1 MAPPEKNRRQRD
13 FRRHPAATYR
23 PPAYFRNLKTTLW
36 SVIAFAV
43 AAILYVAF
51 WFVIAFGLRNGAVEW
66 AETRRQEG
74 YTVNYS
80 GLLLDGFPFL
90 MRLTLSDPGLGYP
103 ASDVPWAW
111 QSEGLTVEM
120 RPWNPWRLTIMPTGA
135 LTLGLT
141 IGGEPV
147 TYVGLADEIAIGL
160 GLAGGWPKSGELT
173 VSGLN
178 LSLADENGDSGES
191 IAVKTMRL
199 QALHDTAD
207 DADHRTVTFDLHL
220 QAEGLETPAG
230 VFLPLGNRVDNLVL
244 DASVLGAIPAG
255 WLPESLAAWRDRGG
269 TVEVPRMEFI
279 YGPLIARAEGTLAL
293 DGDMQPIGAFTAKF
307 QGFFEIVDALRKQG
321 LIRSVDAITAKVVL
335 GALARRPKDGGPASL
350 NLAITLQNRKVFA
363 GPVSLLDLPAID
375 WNELFPAE

>member
-23 PPAYFRNLKTTLW
+23 PPAYFRNLKTILW
-36 SVIAFAV
+36 SVVAFAV

-111 QSEGLTVEM
+111 QSEGLAVEM

-199 QALHDTAD
+199 QALRDAAD

-335 GALARRPKDGGPASL
+335 GALARRPRDGGPASL

>member
-1 MAPPEKNRRQRD
+1 MAPSEKNRRQRD

-51 WFVIAFGLRNGAVEW
+51 WFVIAFGLRDGAVEW

-80 GLLLDGFPFL
+80 GLLLNGFPFL
-90 MRLTLSDPGLGYP
+90 MRLALSDPGLGYP

-120 RPWNPWRLTIMPTGA
+120 RPWNPWRMTIMPTGA

-160 GLAGGWPKSGELT
+160 GLADGWPKSGELT

-207 DADHRTVTFDLHL
+207 DADHRTVTFGLHL

-230 VFLPLGNRVDNLVL
+230 IFLPLGNRVDNLVL

-255 WLPESLAAWRDRGG
+255 RLPESLAAWRDRGG

-307 QGFFEIVDALRKQG
+307 QGFFEIIDALRKQG

-363 GPVSLLDLPAID
+363 GPVSLLKLPAID

>member
-120 RPWNPWRLTIMPTGA
+120 RPWNPWRMTIMPTGA

-230 VFLPLGNRVDNLVL
+230 IFLPLGNRVDNLVL

-363 GPVSLLDLPAID
+363 GPVSLLKLPAID
-375 WNELFPAE
+375 WNELFPTE

>member
-120 RPWNPWRLTIMPTGA
+120 RPWNPWRMTIMPTGA